1 MAFFRLVA
9 AVIAGLTIA
18 SAAAIPAQASQSSA
32 VASVCGQITQ
42 TTGLYAWP
50 TSDRP
55 AEDIAGGTAVILG
68 TIENGRRYVESTRQS
83 GWVDPQ
89 YVRATNPEC

>member
-32 VASVCGQITQ
+32 AASVCGQITQ
-42 TTGLYAWP
+42 TTGLYALP
-50 TSDRP
+50 DSAHP
-55 AEDIAGGTAVILG
+55 AENIAGGTAVTLG
-68 TIENGRRYVESTRQS
+68 TIEKGRRYVQSTWQS

-89 YVRATNPEC
+89 HVRVTNPEC